1 MTSLGAIP
9 ALRDLPPA
17 ALRAVAR
24 RSSPAAFG
32 AGALIRPA
40 GEPVSTVLLLL
51 SGSVAAVHVAA
62 SGRQVWTQQ
71 WTGPAI
77 ADKPATLD
85 TGTPSTGLMAVTAV
99 SARLLSRSRFL
110 RLLEEQ
116 ESVRTHVLGQLAGDV
131 MTGRRRLA
139 GAVTLPAVA
148 QVAAWLHAQEPA
160 DRVVWRGSQEELAW
174 LLGLSRVTVNRA
186 LAQLAGAGV
195 VALTRHGIV
204 VSDRARLGGFPA
216 GP

>member
-1 MTSLGAIP
+1 MGSIP
-9 ALRDLPPA
+9 AFGRLGPDELRTLT
-17 ALRAVAR
+17 R
-24 RSSPAAFG
+24 RSSPAAFD

-51 SGSVAAVHVAA
+51 SGTVAAVHVAA
-62 SGRQVWTQQ
+62 SGRQVWTHR

-85 TGTPSTGLMAVTAV
+85 TGTPTTGLVAVTAV
-99 SARLLSRSRFL
+99 SARLLSRSGFL
-110 RLLEEQ
+110 QLLDEQ
-116 ESVRTHVLGQLAGDV
+116 ASVRTHVLGQLAGDV

-160 DRVVWRGSQEELAW
+160 GRIVWRGSQEELARV
-174 LLGLSRVTVNRA
+174 LGLSRVTVNRA
-186 LAQLAGAGV
+186 LGRLTEAGV
-195 VALTRHGIV
+195 VAVTRHGV
-204 VSDRARLGGFPA
+204 VVQDRERLAKFA
-216 GP
+216 ASR